1 MRRRRQHKIIARHD
15 VAEKL
20 LEKLAE
26 SGNKQTNR
34 HTDSRKEGEA
44 NRGAANKKGGR
55 GVVGTGAATGRQ
67 LIANMFPST
76 FGENVFKPA
85 TKLLPRLLSEKAGEK

>member
-34 HTDSRKEGEA
+34 HTDSRKEGVGA
-44 NRGAANKKGGR
+44 NRGAANKKGG
-55 GVVGTGAATGRQ
+55 GVGTGAATGRQ